1 MGPWG
6 PWGGPW
12 VMSYTFPPTLK
23 WKNALSFVDF
33 YDFWG
38 TPKFLPLPGG
48 AEPWPRKRKNLR
60 TPLCFCSLA
69 IFWKPQGSHIGVTS
83 SVRKNRFLPLPGG
96 AEPLSR
102 KWKNLRTPLC
112 FCMFWQSCDFLEA
125 SRIPHRRHFFCS
137 GEHTPCLDEAPSLGR
152 AGERK
157 PPNALM
163 CLQSRR
169 FLFIEASVILRLP
182 HAWPAARGC
191 PTPGRGW
198 DRCHSAIRC
207 LLDFYKIFT
216 WLLWVFLLDFY
227 YISYSFLWDFYRF
240 LLVLIGFL
248 LDVY

>member
-1 MGPWG
+1 MQFLLVIFTIFLGHLNFYPCQEGP
-6 PWGGPW
+6 
-12 VMSYTFPPTLK
+12 S
-23 WKNALSFVDF
+23 
-33 YDFWG
+33 
-38 TPKFLPLPGG
+38 PGRASG
-48 AEPWPRKRKNLR
+48 KTSERPYV
-60 TPLCFCSLA
+60 FCSLA

-112 FCMFWQSCDFLEA
+112 FCLFLQSCDFLEA

-169 FLFIEASVILRLP
+169 FFI
-182 HAWPAARGC
+182 
-191 PTPGRGW
+191 
-198 DRCHSAIRC
+198 
-207 LLDFYKIFT
+207 F
-216 WLLWVFLLDFY
+216 
-227 YISYSFLWDFYRF
+227 
-240 LLVLIGFL
+240 
-248 LDVY
+248 